1 MKSAPRTRTCRLAE
15 IRRGVAVFELRDEHR
30 AFVVARP
37 RPTLIRTIR
46 RRVCARLRFRPVECM
61 AAALLVQAI
70 RVARARRTCGRRRR
84 RGHGEAHG
92 VFGTIAIGDGGR
104 ITNGSAARKEAKP
117 APKTEDRE
125 SSEGGGSGV
134 LGGGAVFAAV
144 GMEEPAVGVVRR
156 GRDGRGKG
164 RADRAGRGRR
174 NRGMVEAP
182 ARSTRASPRSIDGG
196 RGARSPRSR
205 RRRHRR
211 RGADRGG
218 ESREPASGSSRAPR
232 RRGTPRA

>member
-1 MKSAPRTRTCRLAE
+1 MFGPGS
-15 IRRGVAVFELRDEHR
+15 
-30 AFVVARP
+30 ARP
-37 RPTLIRTIR
+37 P
-46 RRVCARLRFRPVECM
+46 RVRH
-61 AAALLVQAI
+61 
-70 RVARARRTCGRRRR
+70 VARARAPRPDEGSVGFVARVLVRLVARRA
-84 RGHGEAHG
+84 GEARRARARAGRAVADAAAEARRSARRVRDDRHRRWGTNHQRFGREEGGETGAEDG
-92 VFGTIAIGDGGR
+92 VGG
-104 ITNGSAARKEAKP
+104 G
-117 APKTEDRE
+117 
-125 SSEGGGSGV
+125 GGGSGV

-156 GRDGRGKG
+156 GRDRARGTGGRIG
-164 RADRAGRGRR
+164 RSRASESRV
-174 NRGMVEAP
+174 VEAP